1 MDIFQCSFHLILSL
15 NSYCKF
21 HLLQKKSSELL
32 YFALFFGQYLSCNWF
47 IKDTELIQASYYK
60 KSATYCEDFQCLSF
74 SVFVLVTRAVLPTL
88 CWVGSSCKR
97 RWSSSH
103 YMQVYWPAVVPWVDL
118 EQLILHACDDALKS
132 PILNWMLLTDDGEDV
147 SGVFKLLWITSEC
160 RW

>member
-1 MDIFQCSFHLILSL
+1 MDTFQCSFHLILSL

-32 YFALFFGQYLSCNWF
+32 YFALFVGQYLSCNWF

-74 SVFVLVTRAVLPTL
+74 SVFVLVIWAVLPIL

-103 YMQVYWPAVVPWVDL
+103 YMQVGSSCVIGCFGAAHITFMRRCI
-118 EQLILHACDDALKS
+118 EKS
-132 PILNWMLLTDDGEDV
+132 NSELNAFNWWWWGCTWCL
-147 SGVFKLLWITSEC
+147 
-160 RW
+160 